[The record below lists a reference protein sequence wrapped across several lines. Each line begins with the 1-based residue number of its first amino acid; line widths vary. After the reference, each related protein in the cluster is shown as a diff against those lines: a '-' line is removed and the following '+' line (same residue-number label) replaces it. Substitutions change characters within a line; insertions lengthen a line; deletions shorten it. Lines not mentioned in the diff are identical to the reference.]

1 MFDVISIGA
10 ATVDIFIKSDALTS
24 TSDFIGL
31 KTSSKNEISHSLICS
46 GGGATNSSV
55 AFSRLGLKSA
65 CISLIGRSYLND
77 YIFDDLKREKVV
89 DKFICSN
96 KNDTTDFSVILV
108 SKDGRRSILTNR
120 GKFGL
125 TDKNFRWS
133 QLKTTKWFYITSLEG
148 NLDLLEKIIGFAKE
162 NHIHLALNPGNRELS
177 RRRQLTSLLKYV
189 DFLLLN
195 RTEAEALLDLSF
207 SDAEFFNQLHYLK
220 SPLIAVTDGRNGAYL
235 INDHRQYFSPII
247 STIPV
252 DETGAGDS
260 FGSAFV
266 AATIYQKSPQEAL
279 FWAIKNSAS
288 VVTRLGAKAGLLT
301 LKQIKS

>member
-1 MFDVISIGA
+1 M
-10 ATVDIFIKSDALTS
+10 
-24 TSDFIGL
+24 
-31 KTSSKNEISHSLICS
+31 
-46 GGGATNSSV
+46 
-55 AFSRLGLKSA
+55 
-65 CISLIGRSYLND
+65 
-77 YIFDDLKREKVV
+77 
-89 DKFICSN
+89 
-96 KNDTTDFSVILV
+96 
-108 SKDGRRSILTNR
+108 
-120 GKFGL
+120 
-125 TDKNFRWS
+125 
-133 QLKTTKWFYITSLEG
+133 
-148 NLDLLEKIIGFAKE
+148 
-162 NHIHLALNPGNRELS
+162 S

-195 RTEAEALLDLSF
+195 RTEAETLLDLSF